1 MTNPRVHKPS
11 RLSLWGRA
19 LYSYIRKATF
29 KRLGKDLEPQTVFSN
44 HPRIFFAYTDLTMA
58 VQEGLL
64 DPRLKTLV
72 FLRASA
78 LIGCPF

>member
-1 MTNPRVHKPS
+1 MNSRVREPS

-19 LYSYIRKATF
+19 LYSFLRRAAF
-29 KRLGKDLEPQTVFSN
+29 KRLGKDIEPLKVYAH
-44 HPRIFFAYTDLTMA
+44 HPRISFAHTDLTMA
-58 VQEGLL
+58 VQGGLL